1 MGGDLPFGGVRA
13 PRAPT
18 QKRSLL
24 LSAPQHKPTDEQQ
37 HAIDLFASGRNTVI
51 DALAGSGKTSTLQM
65 IASHAGRRRGLYAA
79 FNKAIAL
86 EAGRKFAGT
95 GVTAKT
101 VHALAFAQ
109 FGTPMRERLG
119 NKRPVQWA
127 EKARILGIND
137 RYLLPP
143 DHNALTGAV
152 SRQQLVG
159 MATATVKAYMQST
172 AETITGDLVELIPS
186 LTGLKPKYE
195 LELRDAIAS
204 FAERYW
210 DDLTRPDGQLRYEH
224 GAYFKQYALSRPS
237 LPYDFIMLDEAQD
250 SDPLT
255 VQIISE
261 QTNAQVVTVGDAF
274 QSIYGWRGA
283 TNAMDAFQGDHAA
296 LTLSFR
302 FGDQIA
308 EYANGWL
315 ALLGAHLR
323 LRGMPGYK
331 SSVWRTDKR
340 VPEAI
345 LTRTNAGAIWEIVRC
360 QDEALSTGIAGEQKA
375 KEIRDLARAAVD
387 LTERGATDH
396 PELSAF
402 NTWADA
408 VEYAQSD
415 EGEDLRPLVDVIEKY
430 TARKVVRAIEA
441 CVPTE
446 NAEVTVSTAH
456 VSKGLEWVQ
465 VRIAEDFHPPRPKK
479 GVPQPIPAEE
489 ARLAYVASTRAQ
501 RHLDPRGF
509 EWLADYLAEGGWVE
523 GNPAGAVIPALSHAV
538 HVEGEST
545 PAAVPQAH

>member
-1 MGGDLPFGGVRA
+1 MP
-13 PRAPT
+13 
-18 QKRSLL
+18 
-24 LSAPQHKPTDEQQ
+24 APQHKPTDEQQ
-37 HAIDLFASGRNTVI
+37 NAIDLFTGGRNTVI

-65 IASHAGRRRGLYAA
+65 IAHQAGRRRGLYAA

-86 EAGRKFAGT
+86 DAGRKFQGT
-95 GVTAKT
+95 TVTAKT
-101 VHALAFAQ
+101 VHSLAFAQ
-109 FGTPMRERLG
+109 FGAPMRDRLG
-119 NKRPVQWA
+119 NKRPVQWS

-143 DHNALTGAV
+143 DHGSLTGAV

-159 MATATVKAYMQST
+159 MATNTVKAYMQST
-172 AETITGDLVELIPS
+172 AEHITGDLVELIPS
-186 LTGLKPKYE
+186 LAGLKEKYE
-195 LELRDAIAS
+195 VQLRETVAA

-210 DDLTRPDGQLRYEH
+210 DDLTRPDGQLRYDH
-224 GAYFKQYALSRPS
+224 GAYFKQFALSRPT

-261 QTNAQVVTVGDAF
+261 QTSAQVVTVGDAY

-283 TNAMDAFQGDHAA
+283 TNAMDSFNGDHAA

-308 EYANGWL
+308 DYANRWL
-315 ALLGAHLR
+315 DLLGGHLR
-323 LRGMPGYK
+323 LRGMPGFK
-331 SSVWRTDKR
+331 SSVWRTEKR

-360 QDEALSTGIAGEQKA
+360 QDESLSTGIAGESKA

-387 LTERGATDH
+387 LQERGATDH

-402 NTWADA
+402 NTWPDA

-430 TARKVVRAIEA
+430 TARKVVRAVEA

-456 VSKGLEWVQ
+456 VSKGLEWIQ
-465 VRIAEDFHPPRPKK
+465 VRIAEDFHPPRQKK
-479 GVPQPIPAEE
+479 GVVQPMPSEE

-509 EWLADYLAEGGWVE
+509 EWLDEYLASGGWVE
-523 GNPAGAVIPALSHAV
+523 GNPGGASAAPVVSGETV
-538 HVEGEST
+538 HVGEVTTS
-545 PAAVPQAH
+545 AAAPHAH